1 MGAIDGMP
9 LLLSAAELTAQRF
22 GESVSELHTLMNQQ
36 GGQTVFVNGLRMATV
51 QIEFS
56 VVGVFSLFEARMQH
70 KFPNGSF
77 FKQLRVH
84 LIEAGQNQ
92 LATDVWHYY
101 LAVNVLKH
109 GAGQSYKELCKSPD
123 LPFMIKKPGELF
135 FEEGDV
141 AEPEGLINVIEK
153 DFFKS
158 LISTLSRVHMLLD
171 D

>member
-1 MGAIDGMP
+1 MSAIDGVP
-9 LLLSAAELTAQRF
+9 LLLSVAEVTAQKF
-22 GESVSELHTLMNQQ
+22 NESVSELHKLMNVQ
-36 GGQTVFVNGLRMATV
+36 GGQTVYVNGLRMATV
-51 QIEFS
+51 QIEIS

-84 LIEAGQNQ
+84 LSEMGQDQ

-109 GAGQSYKELCKSPD
+109 GSGSSYKELCKSPD
-123 LPFMIKKPGELF
+123 LPFIIKQPGDFF

-141 AEPEGLINVIEK
+141 AEPEGLINVVATG
-153 DFFKS
+153 FFKG
-158 LISTLSRVHMLLD
+158 LISTLSRVHACLD
-171 D
+171 A